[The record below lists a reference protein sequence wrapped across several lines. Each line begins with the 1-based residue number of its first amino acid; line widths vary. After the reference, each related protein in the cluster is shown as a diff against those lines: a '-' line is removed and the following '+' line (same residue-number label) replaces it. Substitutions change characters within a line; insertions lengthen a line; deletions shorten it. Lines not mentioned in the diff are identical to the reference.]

1 MAAEHTHRELTE
13 ADISDFGR
21 QLYEFSKRLPMVQRG
36 MLHRVLSRAAAGEH
50 DTAGFT
56 MADFESMDL
65 AQIEAMLTTALMSE
79 KD

>member
-1 MAAEHTHRELTE
+1 MAADYTHRHLTE

-50 DTAGFT
+50 DTGGFT
-56 MADFESMDL
+56 MTDLESLNL
-65 AQIEAMLTTALMSE
+65 AEIDALLTTALLP
-79 KD
+79 KDG

>member
-1 MAAEHTHRELTE
+1 LTE

-36 MLHRVLSRAAAGEH
+36 MLHRVLSRAATGEH

-56 MADFESMDL
+56 MTDFESLDL
-65 AQIEAMLTTALMSE
+65 AQIESMLSTALLPE